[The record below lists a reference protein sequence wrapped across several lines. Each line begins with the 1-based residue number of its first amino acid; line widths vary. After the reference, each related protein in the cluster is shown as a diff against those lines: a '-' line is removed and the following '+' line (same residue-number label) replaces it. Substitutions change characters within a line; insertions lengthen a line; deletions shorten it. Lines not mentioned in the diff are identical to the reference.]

1 MKKNI
6 NNIATQKSLTLAE
19 EIKKNKALFIML
31 LPGILILLL
40 FNYLP
45 MFGVILAFKNFK
57 FYDSNFFSSLFQSQW
72 TGFKNFQ
79 YLFASKDAL
88 LITSNTLLYNT
99 AFIII
104 GLLVSVGIALML
116 NEIRSRRLARFYQS
130 ALFIPYFLSWVVVS
144 YIAMAFLNTENGF
157 INRVILKL
165 LGQEPI
171 DWYANTGPWPFILIF
186 TNSWKWCG
194 YNSIIYLSAIVAI
207 DVQYYEAAMMDGASK
222 WQQIAH
228 ITLPQ
233 IMPVIVMMTLLN
245 VGRIFNAD
253 FGLFFQV
260 PRNLGMLYP
269 VTNVIDTYVYNSLIQ
284 MGDIGMSSAA
294 ALYQSIVGFILVL
307 IVNRFVGRINK
318 DYALY

>member
-157 INRVILKL
+157 ITPGSRTYRLVCEHRPLAIYPHLYKL
-165 LGQEPI
+165 LEMVRLQQYHLPLG
-171 DWYANTGPWPFILIF
+171 YRSNRCAIL
-186 TNSWKWCG
+186 
-194 YNSIIYLSAIVAI
+194 
-207 DVQYYEAAMMDGASK
+207 
-222 WQQIAH
+222 
-228 ITLPQ
+228 
-233 IMPVIVMMTLLN
+233 
-245 VGRIFNAD
+245 
-253 FGLFFQV
+253 
-260 PRNLGMLYP
+260 
-269 VTNVIDTYVYNSLIQ
+269 
-284 MGDIGMSSAA
+284 
-294 ALYQSIVGFILVL
+294 
-307 IVNRFVGRINK
+307 
-318 DYALY
+318 